1 MTNRDVARY
10 TPRGAMP
17 LSDVMN
23 QIMRDAFTTVGAVTT
38 LAAAMNLYETDDN
51 YILQVPIAGLQLDQL
66 TITARENM
74 VTLQGTT
81 ELPAPQGG
89 RNLYMGTMRGQFREL
104 VQLPGDIDA
113 ERANASYENGILTVT
128 LPKAASARERR
139 IRISRGEQTQGQGQG
154 QIQVQGQAQAQPDQS
169 QSH

>member
-81 ELPAPQGG
+81 ELPAPQGA
-89 RNLYMGTMRGQFREL
+89 RNLYMGTIRGQFREL

-139 IRISRGEQTQGQGQG
+139 IRISRGEQTQGQGQ
-154 QIQVQGQAQAQPDQS
+154 IQVQGQAQPDQP